1 MAYCTIVLVRIIF
14 LLILAGILGTIIYV
28 RYPATRSTPAPKQ
41 NENQVL
47 ATPNARVV
55 IDNRT
60 YFVYWREIE
69 KNLTLIPN
77 FERKIASSR
86 LMDNCTYGANG
97 GFYTEDFKPIGLFI
111 SDGALLSTAIGNATF
126 NGYFV
131 KTDHFSLTRQPPTD
145 SVEFAVQSGP
155 YVTPKSR
162 LNIKNDTYARR
173 VLVGRSGNTWR
184 FLAITEKENTFSGP
198 ILADL
203 PTLLGDLNIDEALN
217 LDGGSASAFYSESG
231 VRLGEL
237 TPIGSFFC
245 GK

>member
-1 MAYCTIVLVRIIF
+1 MRVIL
-14 LLILAGILGTIIYV
+14 LLITIGIIGAIFSMRQPTNL
-28 RYPATRSTPAPKQ
+28 PAPEVKPMQ
-41 NENQVL
+41 EPRIS
-47 ATPNARVV
+47 PNAQ
-55 IDNRT
+55 ITLNDRT
-60 YFVYWREIE
+60 YFVYRQEISD
-69 KNLTLIPN
+69 KLNLIPN
-77 FERKIASSR
+77 FKKQLASTT
-86 LMDNCTYGANG
+86 LMDECTYGANG
-97 GFYTEDFKPIGLFI
+97 GFYTPDNKPIGLFI
-111 SDGALLSTAIGNATF
+111 SDSVLFSPAVTNATF

-184 FLAITEKENTFSGP
+184 FLAITEKDNTFSGP
-198 ILADL
+198 LLAEL
-203 PTLLGDLNIDEALN
+203 PTLLGDLDIDEALN